1 MKRSV
6 TAVLTALVL
15 LLLIP
20 ACTASPGTDALTEGT
35 LTGVPGTPD
44 GGSDAP
50 AATDAA
56 NTTEAT
62 TAEPTTLPPDPVQEA
77 LEKLTLAEKVGQLF
91 IIRPDSVRGGDPLVV
106 TPDMRASFKSY
117 CPGGFILMGASV
129 GDPEQLKTLTAALSD
144 IPSVPP
150 ILAIDEEGGTVARIG
165 NADAD
170 FGVPK
175 FPSMGAVGDTGDPD
189 EAWKAGR
196 AIGAY
201 LKDYGFTLDF
211 APVADVNSNPAN
223 PVIGRRAF
231 SSDPYETAVMVEMF
245 IDGLHESGVK
255 SCIKHFPGHGDTY
268 GDTHKGFVL
277 LDKSREE
284 LEATELIP
292 FRENVSHTD
301 TVMIAHVA
309 LPQLTGDETPATL
322 SKTIVTDLLRGELG
336 FDGVVITDALE
347 MGAITESYGA
357 GEAAVLAFEAGC
369 DLLLLPAD
377 FPAAYAAVLNALET
391 GRIPV
396 SRLDES
402 VARILKLK
410 GY

>member
-1 MKRSV
+1 M
-6 TAVLTALVL
+6 
-15 LLLIP
+15 
-20 ACTASPGTDALTEGT
+20 
-35 LTGVPGTPD
+35 
-44 GGSDAP
+44 
-50 AATDAA
+50 
-56 NTTEAT
+56 
-62 TAEPTTLPPDPVQEA
+62 
-77 LEKLTLAEKVGQLF
+77 
-91 IIRPDSVRGGDPLVV
+91 
-106 TPDMRASFKSY
+106 
-117 CPGGFILMGASV
+117 
-129 GDPEQLKTLTAALSD
+129 
-144 IPSVPP
+144 
-150 ILAIDEEGGTVARIG
+150 
-165 NADAD
+165 
-170 FGVPK
+170 
-175 FPSMGAVGDTGDPD
+175 
-189 EAWKAGR
+189 
-196 AIGAY
+196 
-201 LKDYGFTLDF
+201 
-211 APVADVNSNPAN
+211 NSNPAN

-301 TVMIAHVA
+301 MIMIAHVA

-322 SKTIVTDLLRGELG
+322 SKTVVTDLLRGELG

-347 MGAITESYGA
+347 MGAITDSYGA

-369 DLLLLPAD
+369 DMLLLPAD